1 METHYHLVE
10 LAEEIVETANQ
21 AKENLLKTQDELE
34 QQVSE
39 TAKLSKLS
47 ESLAAASDT
56 VAAAS
61 SKLVEMEDLLLR
73 GEYGKVLEGLEA
85 DAEARKQEMQQ
96 LQNSIQSQSAAI
108 SAFDDRLSIL
118 EGKIDNLITLA
129 SSIESWS
136 DKIERIDKNAQKGFG
151 KIKG

>member
-56 VAAAS
+56 VAMAS

-85 DAEARKQEMQQ
+85 EAEERKQEMQQ
-96 LQNSIQSQSAAI
+96 LQDGLQSQSAAI
-108 SAFDDRLSIL
+108 SALDDRLSIL
-118 EGKIDNLITLA
+118 EGKIDNLATLA
-129 SSIESWS
+129 SSIEAWS